1 MDHEVP
7 NTNEYT
13 YSPPLH
19 LRLSEHCGMG
29 VMVER
34 LKPLEGQ
41 EVCLETVSFRYAHQI
56 SAL

>member
-1 MDHEVP
+1 MKCP
-7 NTNEYT
+7 TPMST
-13 YSPPLH
+13 PIAQPLH